1 VCWFERGYVF
11 VEPLGRQSLTAGI
24 WQSSM
29 SWDNNIDI
37 VYVSSAGLASMAGFY
52 PGFSNRTVDPRD

>member
-1 VCWFERGYVF
+1 VF